1 MIDSVVIKRIY
12 DGDGITTQF
21 PFPFPFEDA
30 SHVKVSIYD
39 TATETE
45 TPLESDYYVD
55 ATASKV
61 LYPGYPPG
69 EEPPESERPGPLP
82 VGQKLVIYRDT
93 PINQLKDLGD
103 KYPLPIL
110 EEMID
115 KVTMILQEVGDKLD
129 RAVIVDM
136 AADVTP
142 AEFLEAF
149 REGVQKAVAK
159 ADEAAESARQAK
171 ASETAAHDSE
181 IAAADSADNA
191 EAAVQEA
198 KDIAKVF
205 GVAGEPYNP
214 SKTYNLPDIV
224 ITPDGA
230 AWRCISTST
239 GEYPATSSKWVAISL
254 AQGETFEYDDDGNL
268 MPREY
273 AQSSQMWQIDED
285 ENIMPTEVVS
295 A

>member
-136 AADVTP
+136 AAETTP

-181 IAAADSADNA
+181 LAAADSADDA

-224 ITPDGA
+224 ITPDGS
-230 AWRCISTST
+230 AWRCIATST
-239 GEYPATSSKWVAISL
+239 GEYPATSSKWVSISL
-254 AQGETFEYDDDGNL
+254 AQGETFEYDEDGNL
-268 MPREY
+268 QPREY
-273 AQSSQMWQIDED
+273 AQSSSMWQIDD
-285 ENIMPTEVVS
+285 DGNIMPQEVIS

>member
-103 KYPLPIL
+103 KYPLPII
-110 EEMID
+110 EEMVD

-136 AADVTP
+136 AADTTP

-149 REGVQKAVAK
+149 REGVQLAVQK
-159 ADEAAESARQAK
+159 ADDAANSATAAAGSATAAGLSKEAAAESARDAAASLEEAK
-171 ASETAAHDSE
+171 E
-181 IAAADSADNA
+181 IAS
-191 EAAVQEA
+191 V
-198 KDIAKVF
+198 I
-205 GVAGEPYNP
+205 GVVGEPYDP
-214 SKTYNLPDIV
+214 TKTYHIPDIV
-224 ITPDGA
+224 ITPDGTS
-230 AWRCISTST
+230 WRCIQTST
-239 GEYPATSSKWVAISL
+239 GEYPATSSKWVALAL
-254 AQGETFEYDDDGNL
+254 AQGETFEYDEDGNL
-268 MPREY
+268 QPREY
-273 AQSSQMWQIDED
+273 AQSSSMWQIDD
-285 ENIMPTEVVS
+285 DGNIMPQEVIS

>member
-142 AEFLEAF
+142 AQFLEAF
-149 REGVQKAVAK
+149 REGVQKAVEK
-159 ADEAAESARQAK
+159 ADEAAESA
-171 ASETAAHDSE
+171 T
-181 IAAADSADNA
+181 AAADSATA
-191 EAAVQEA
+191 AGISKEAAAGSAQAAAAAVQEA

-205 GVAGEPYNP
+205 GVAGEPYD
-214 SKTYNLPDIV
+214 STKTYNFPDIV
-224 ITPDGA
+224 VLPDGSNY
-230 AWRCISTST
+230 RCLQTST
-239 GEYPATSSKWVAISL
+239 GEYPAMSSKWVEVTL
-254 AQGETFEYDDDGNL
+254 AQGETFEINNGNIR
-268 MPREY
+268 PKEY
-273 AQSSQMWQIDED
+273 AQSSSMWEIDD
-285 ENIMPTEVVS
+285 DGNIMPREVVRI
-295 A
+295 